1 MGEGRGV
8 LRWWIRLLH
17 LEDRADYLVDQL
29 GELAKTNAR
38 AIDTNTRLA
47 QKIVQ
52 LEGRITTLEAHLA
65 THTRQA
71 EDVLRDQ
78 FSDRDQHRWV
88 MPPPYDKYASMP
100 MTLDDPRNDPLH
112 LRGPK

>member
-38 AIDTNTRLA
+38 AIETNIRLA

-52 LEGRITTLEAHLA
+52 LEGRITTLEAQFV
-65 THTRQA
+65 THGRRA
-71 EDVLRDQ
+71 
-78 FSDRDQHRWV
+78 
-88 MPPPYDKYASMP
+88 MPPPYDKYVSMP

-112 LRGPK
+112 LRARGPND